1 MAQGHSQE
9 HFSHPE
15 PPASPGMK
23 DVALAVGHEE
33 RDIHALPILFSVI
46 GLTVLSVGAVVAMYL
61 LFNLF
66 AAEQARNTTVPSP
79 LAAEYGLKEPP
90 APRLQNDPLLDLQ
103 QLRARDA
110 ERLSTYAWVDRDAGV
125 VRIPIE
131 RAIELLATRG
141 LPAREAKP

>member
-1 MAQGHSQE
+1 MAHE

-23 DVALAVGHEE
+23 DVALVVGHEE
-33 RDIHALPILFSVI
+33 RDIHALPIVFAVFA
-46 GLTVLSVGAVVAMYL
+46 LTVVSIAAIVAMYV
-61 LFNLF
+61 LFNVL

-90 APRLQNDPLLDLQ
+90 EPRLQSDPLLDLQ
-103 QLRARDA
+103 KLRARDA

-125 VRIPIE
+125 VQLPIE

-141 LPAREAKP
+141 LPAREVKP

>member
-1 MAQGHSQE
+1 MTVARE
-9 HFSHPE
+9 HISHPE

-33 RDIHALPILFSVI
+33 RDIHALPILFSVF
-46 GLTVLSVGAVVAMYL
+46 GLTGVSIAAVVAMYV
-61 LFNLF
+61 LFNVF

-90 APRLQNDPLLDLQ
+90 EPRLQNDPLLDLEKM
-103 QLRARDA
+103 RARDA
-110 ERLSTYAWVDRDAGV
+110 DRLSTYAWVDRDAGV
-125 VRIPIE
+125 VQLPIE
-131 RAIELLATRG
+131 RAIELLAARG

>member
-1 MAQGHSQE
+1 VAQE

-23 DVALAVGHEE
+23 DVALVVGHEE
-33 RDIHALPILFSVI
+33 RDVHALPILFSVF
-46 GLTVLSVGAVVAMYL
+46 GLTLVCVAAVAAMFV
-61 LFNLF
+61 LFNVF
-66 AAEQARNTTVPSP
+66 AAQQARNTTVPSP

-90 APRLQNDPLLDLQ
+90 EPRLQTDPLLDLQ
-103 QLRARDA
+103 KLRARDA

-125 VRIPIE
+125 VQLPIE
-131 RAIELLATRG
+131 RAIELLAARG

>member
-1 MAQGHSQE
+1 MTVAEE

-15 PPASPGMK
+15 PPTPNPPLEALS
-23 DVALAVGHEE
+23 LAVGHEE
-33 RDIHALPILFSVI
+33 RDVHALPIALSVL
-46 GLTVLSVGAVVAMYL
+46 GLTAVIVAAMAAMYL
-61 LFNLF
+61 LFNVF
-66 AAEQARNTTVPSP
+66 AAEQARKSNVPSP

-90 APRLQNDPLLDLQ
+90 EPRLQKDPLLDLQ
-103 QLRARDA
+103 QMRARDA

-131 RAIELLATRG
+131 RAIELLAARG

>member
-1 MAQGHSQE
+1 MAQE

-33 RDIHALPILFSVI
+33 RDIHALPIVFSVFA
-46 GLTVLSVGAVVAMYL
+46 LTVVSVAAIVAMYV
-61 LFNLF
+61 LFNVL

-90 APRLQNDPLLDLQ
+90 EPRLQKDPLLDLQ
-103 QLRARDA
+103 KLRARDA

-125 VRIPIE
+125 VQLPIE

-141 LPAREAKP
+141 LPAREVKP